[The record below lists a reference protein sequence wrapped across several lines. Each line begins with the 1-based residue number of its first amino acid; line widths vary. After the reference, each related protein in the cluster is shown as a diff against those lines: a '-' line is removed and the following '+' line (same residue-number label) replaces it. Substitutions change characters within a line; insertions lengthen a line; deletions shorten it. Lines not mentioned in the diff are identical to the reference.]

1 MRMQRD
7 KTTHLTHRILT
18 LSAFSMLLIVAG
30 SGCSESDLDRPP
42 QSTPTATTV
51 ATAIPTTVPTATA
64 TPDEGGGHTEIEFG
78 SSEQGGG
85 ALALHDIEDSF
96 DIPFSQC
103 LGGSGDEC
111 TGGTLVY
118 VGVSPGLEPV
128 VEDDPEES
136 IFVLDGGT
144 PITLEVVVIDEG
156 LSLRLEGEVVDAV
169 GESVELGE
177 TPDLH
182 ADIEWVLAIPPG
194 EENQHPYALTL
205 RLTTTAATYSAS
217 EEFTL
222 SFVPSEEDHHEE

>member
-1 MRMQRD
+1 MRMATPARRM
-7 KTTHLTHRILT
+7 TTLCA
-18 LSAFSMLLIVAG
+18 LSMFLVFVG
-30 SGCSESDLDRPP
+30 SGCTESDLDPPP

-51 ATAIPTTVPTATA
+51 PTAVPTATA
-64 TPDEGGGHTEIEFG
+64 TPVEGGGHTEVEFG

-118 VGVSPGLEPV
+118 VGLSPGLEPV

-136 IFVLDGGT
+136 IFVLDAGT
-144 PITLEVVVIDEG
+144 PIILEIVAIDEG
-156 LSLRLEGEVVDAV
+156 LSLRVESEVVDTV
-169 GESVELGE
+169 GETVALGE

-194 EENQHPYALTL
+194 EENQHPYELTL
-205 RLTTTAATYSAS
+205 RLTTTAAAYSAS
-217 EEFTL
+217 EEFSL
-222 SFVPSEEDHHEE
+222 SFIPSEEDHPEE

>member
-1 MRMQRD
+1 MYRD
-7 KTTHLTHRILT
+7 RNSVHRTTRIC
-18 LSAFSMLLIVAG
+18 ALLILLTVVAG
-30 SGCSESDLDRPP
+30 GCSESDLDPP
-42 QSTPTATTV
+42 LQSTPTATTV
-51 ATAIPTTVPTATA
+51 PTAVPTATA
-64 TPDEGGGHTEIEFG
+64 TPVEGGHTEVEFG
-78 SSEQGGG
+78 SSEEGGG
-85 ALALHDIEDSF
+85 ALALHEIEDSF

-136 IFVLDGGT
+136 IFVLDDGT
-144 PITLEVVVIDEG
+144 PITLEVVAIDEG

-169 GESVELGE
+169 GESIGLGE

-194 EENQHPYALTL
+194 AENQHPYALTL

-217 EEFTL
+217 EEFSL
-222 SFVPSEEDHHEE
+222 SFIPSEEDHHEE